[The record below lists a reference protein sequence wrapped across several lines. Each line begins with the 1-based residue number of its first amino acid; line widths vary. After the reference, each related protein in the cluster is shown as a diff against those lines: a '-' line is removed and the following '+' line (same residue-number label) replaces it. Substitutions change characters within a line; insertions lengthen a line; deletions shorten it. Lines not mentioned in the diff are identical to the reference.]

1 MEALFF
7 LTIVILNLV
16 LLVIAKEGV
25 LLNTFALAFN
35 LIATFE
41 CVTWLDYLFITLFAI
56 LQAIVIL
63 DKVLA

>member
-1 MEALFF
+1 MAM
-7 LTIVILNLV
+7 
-16 LLVIAKEGV
+16 AKEGV

-41 CVTWLDYLFITLFAI
+41 CVTWLDYLFVSLFAI

-63 DKVLA
+63 DKVLS

>member
-1 MEALFF
+1 LEALFF

-16 LLVIAKEGV
+16 LLAMSKEGV
-25 LLNTFALAFN
+25 LLNTFALTFN

-41 CVTWLDYLFITLFAI
+41 CVTWLDYLFISLFAI

-63 DKVLA
+63 DKVLS